1 MKKYL
6 LFKDLLFVNMHR
18 LRAVRPFS
26 WRVFQFRSCSC
37 KPLISEMIKCTDEE
51 QIFDLI
57 QKSRAILSEKQ
68 VECAFNILWQF
79 QKQKTSFL
87 KNVECIRDHPQFLS
101 LHNLTTNQMEFMNDG
116 TLVNVL
122 YLTQQ

>member
-1 MKKYL
+1 ML
-6 LFKDLLFVNMHR
+6 R
-18 LRAVRPFS
+18 LRAVCPFS
-26 WRVFQFRSCSC
+26 WRAFQFRSCSC
-37 KPLISEMIKCTDEE
+37 KPLITEMIKCTDER

-57 QKSRAILSEKQ
+57 QKSKAILSEKQ

-87 KNVECIRDHPQFLS
+87 KNVECVRDHPQFIT
-101 LHNLTTNQMEFMNDG
+101 LHNLATSQMEFMNDD